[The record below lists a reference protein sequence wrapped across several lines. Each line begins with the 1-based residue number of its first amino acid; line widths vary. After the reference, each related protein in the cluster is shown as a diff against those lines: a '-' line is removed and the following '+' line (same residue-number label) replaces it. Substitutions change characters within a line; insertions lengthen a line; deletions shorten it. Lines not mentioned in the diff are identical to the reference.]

1 MMGSI
6 FSCWKVTST
15 TSFVNC
21 LLVSFA
27 INLLCLID
35 DLCIRLLFSH
45 SVVSDSLQLHG
56 LQHSR
61 LPCPSSSPGACS
73 NSCPSS
79 QWCHPT
85 ISSLC
90 WPLLLLPSIFPSIRV
105 FSSEPAVHIRW
116 PKAQNVV
123 FAECLYRA
131 SQKSLLWGR
140 EPGWLL
146 LLISH
151 CHVWLCDPRAC
162 QAPLSSTISWSWRKF
177 VSIESMIL
185 SNHLILCF
193 PVFLFP
199 SIFPNF
205 RVFSSESVLC
215 ISIGASATVLPMSI
229 RGLFPFE
236 LTVVISLQS
245 KRLWRV
251 FSSTTIQK
259 CQFFST
265 LPSL

>member
-35 DLCIRLLFSH
+35 DLCICLLFSH

-61 LPCPSSSPGACS
+61 LPCPSPSPGACS

-105 FSSEPAVHIRW
+105 FSNEPALPIRW
-116 PKAQNVV
+116 PKYWSLSFSNSPSNEYFKLVSSNINWFDLLAVQGM
-123 FAECLYRA
+123 L
-131 SQKSLLWGR
+131 KSLLQD
-140 EPGWLL
+140 
-146 LLISH
+146 H
-151 CHVWLCDPRAC
+151 
-162 QAPLSSTISWSWRKF
+162 SSK
-177 VSIESMIL
+177 
-185 SNHLILCF
+185 
-193 PVFLFP
+193 
-199 SIFPNF
+199 
-205 RVFSSESVLC
+205 
-215 ISIGASATVLPMSI
+215 A
-229 RGLFPFE
+229 
-236 LTVVISLQS
+236 
-245 KRLWRV
+245 
-251 FSSTTIQK
+251 
-259 CQFFST
+259 ST
-265 LPSL
+265 LKRSAFFISPALTSIHDYWENHSLN

>member
-1 MMGSI
+1 MLPP
-6 FSCWKVTST
+6 SCLKDTLHSLVKKCSMVTRDRKEPPSENSRDLFFFFQSLSCVCLFAT
-15 TSFVNC
+15 LWTATHQASLSF
-21 LLVSFA
+21 
-27 INLLCLID
+27 
-35 DLCIRLLFSH
+35 
-45 SVVSDSLQLHG
+45 
-56 LQHSR
+56 
-61 LPCPSSSPGACS
+61 
-73 NSCPSS
+73 
-79 QWCHPT
+79 T
-85 ISSLC
+85 ISWSLLKFMSIESVMPSNYLVLC
-90 WPLLLLPSIFPSIRV
+90 CPLLLLPSIFPSIRV

-146 LLISH
+146 LLFSH